1 MIIALMTNKNNP
13 NVNSVTGIVN
23 STKTGF
29 KNVFNKPITMATHKA
44 PNIEVIRTP
53 GKKYESPN
61 TTIELM
67 SNLIIKFIG
76 MEWNLVF
83 TTKKRHLKDA
93 FFKII

>member
-29 KNVFNKPITMATHKA
+29 KNVFNNPITMATHKA
-44 PNIEVIRTP
+44 PYIEVICTP

-76 MEWNLVF
+76 MEFNFLLQ
-83 TTKKRHLKDA
+83 KKTSKRCL
-93 FFKII
+93 F

>member
-44 PNIEVIRTP
+44 PNIEVIWTP

-76 MEWNLVF
+76 MEF
-83 TTKKRHLKDA
+83 SFYYKKKTSKRCL
-93 FFKII
+93 F